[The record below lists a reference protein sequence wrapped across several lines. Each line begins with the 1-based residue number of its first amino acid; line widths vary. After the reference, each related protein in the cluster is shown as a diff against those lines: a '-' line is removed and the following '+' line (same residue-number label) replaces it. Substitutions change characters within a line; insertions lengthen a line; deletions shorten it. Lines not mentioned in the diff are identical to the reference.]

1 MTNPCYECPDREA
14 GCHAKCALYQVW
26 KSKVTQI
33 REQIR
38 DQRAKEQQLLDEPFR
53 AMERSKK

>member
-1 MTNPCYECPDREA
+1 MNNPCRECTDRQI
-14 GCHAKCALYQVW
+14 GCHARCDMYKVW

-38 DQRAKEQQLLDEPFR
+38 DQRAKEQQILDEPFR
-53 AMERSKK
+53 AIERSKH